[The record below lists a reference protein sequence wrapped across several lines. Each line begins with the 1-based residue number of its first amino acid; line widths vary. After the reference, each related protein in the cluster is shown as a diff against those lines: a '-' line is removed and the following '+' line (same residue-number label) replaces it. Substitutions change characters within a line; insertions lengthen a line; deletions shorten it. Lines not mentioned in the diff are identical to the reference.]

1 MKREFPITPTIKS
14 RSSLRALTTLA
25 FGLTMFLVHAQAP
38 SNACGTALANE
49 YPVGTTC
56 SYNDFDKPGSFTAT
70 YNPAT
75 CNSDNND
82 DAWGWFTATGT
93 TATVTFDPDD
103 NHDPILHVFSGAC
116 GSLSQEG
123 CADAAGNGGNET
135 VAIATTPGSTYFIRV
150 QRDNT
155 NNAMNGRLCI
165 VAPPAND
172 DPCQAVSLPVN
183 SSCVNTAGTNSSA
196 TATAGIP
203 APGCAN
209 YSGSDVWFSFVAP
222 ATPEPVTISTT
233 AGSLTDGALALYSA
247 TACAGTYTLIECDD
261 DDGPGYMP
269 EIIRSGLTA
278 GVTYYVRVWGYNGAT
293 GSFDICVS
301 IPPAP
306 ANDDPCSAVTLT
318 LNSNCSYTSGS
329 NQSGTATAGIPAP
342 GCASY
347 SNADVWFS
355 FVAPA
360 SGEATIRTNAGTLT
374 NGGLAVYSAT
384 ACAGTYTLLECD
396 DDDGPGDMGEITRT
410 GLTPGN
416 TYYIRVW
423 GNGGGTGTFG
433 ICLTVPPPANDEP
446 CGAIALTPTSSCTVL
461 AATNVG
467 ASASTAQPDPGCGGT
482 PSNDVWYSVVV
493 PANGFLTLRATPGTM
508 TDPAMA
514 VYSATGC
521 DGTFNLLDCD
531 DDDASGLGSII
542 TLSPGGVTP
551 GATYY
556 VRVWSA
562 SGGAG
567 TFNLCAET
575 PSASCFMAVRMFDT
589 NDNGW
594 GSSRLTI
601 QVGAAAAVNY
611 WLPDQAEDVVY
622 LPFTDGQLVQVS
634 YATGGSGGQSQ
645 ISYMIQ
651 IGAGILF
658 ADGPTPTTG
667 LVHASTLSCSP
678 IAAPTSDCSG
688 GERLCGG
695 TAFSGNPSNTGAVSD
710 LNLHTRGCLSSNER
724 QGNWYYIIPSASG
737 TIGMTIAPSDTD
749 DDYDF
754 AVWGPSTSKTCPPMA
769 APYRCSYSGDT
780 GNTGMGNGASD
791 PTENHL
797 GDKWVAPIDV
807 TLGEYYVLYVSNYSR
822 SGLSFDL
829 SWSLTNGASLDCAIL
844 PVELLSFTGEA
855 QDRSVILEWITAS
868 ESNSS
873 HFVVERS
880 TNGYQF
886 NGIGEVDAAGNSSSL
901 VEYAFLDPSP
911 QRGINYYRLK
921 QVDIDGTTE
930 LSDIVAIRFDQLVDA
945 GAPYPN
951 PTHDQVKLDLE
962 LALEKELVF
971 AVLDASGRTIHQE
984 RRQFAAGAATFR
996 TDVAGLNPGV
1006 YLLHVSDAN
1015 GETYRTGRFVVE

>member
-1 MKREFPITPTIKS
+1 MMPTY
-14 RSSLRALTTLA
+14 SLRSLAAMVLGMAVTL
-25 FGLTMFLVHAQAP
+25 VQAQAP
-38 SNACGTALANE
+38 SNACGTALANQ

-56 SYNDFDKPGSFTAT
+56 SYNDFDKPTSFTAT
-70 YNPAT
+70 YNPGT

-82 DAWGWFTATGT
+82 DAWGWFTATSS
-93 TATVTFDPDD
+93 TATVTYDPDNSD
-103 NHDPILHVFSGAC
+103 DPILHLFSGAC

-135 VAIATTPGSTYFIRV
+135 VTITTTPGSTYFIRV

-155 NNAMNGRLCI
+155 NSAMNGRICI

-183 SSCVNTAGTNSSA
+183 SSCVNTAGTNVSA

-222 ATPEPVTISTT
+222 ATAEPVTISTS
-233 AGSLTDGALALYSA
+233 AGSLTDGAMALYSA

-261 DDGPGYMP
+261 DDGPGRMP
-269 EIIRSGLTA
+269 ELVRTGLTA
-278 GVTYYVRVWGYNGAT
+278 GVTYYIRMWGYNGAT
-293 GSFDICVS
+293 GTFNICVS

-306 ANDDPCSAVTLT
+306 ANDDPCSAVGLT
-318 LNSNCSYTSGS
+318 LNSTCSYTNGN

-347 SNADVWFS
+347 TSGDVWFS

-360 SGEATIRTNAGTLT
+360 SGAATVRTTAGTLT
-374 NGGLAVYSAT
+374 NGGVALYSAT
-384 ACAGTYTLLECD
+384 ACAGTYTLIECD

-410 GLTPGN
+410 GLTPGA

-423 GNGGGTGTFG
+423 GNAGSTGTFG

-467 ASASTAQPDPGCGGT
+467 ASASTAQPIPGCGGT
-482 PSNDVWYSVVV
+482 PGDDVWYSVVV

-514 VYSATGC
+514 IYSATACG
-521 DGTFNLLDCD
+521 GTFNLLDCD
-531 DDDASGLGSII
+531 DDDAPGLGSII

-562 SGGAG
+562 SGGTG
-567 TFNLCAET
+567 TFDLCAET

-594 GSSRLTI
+594 GNSRLTI

-611 WLPDQAEDVVY
+611 WLPNQAEDVVY
-622 LPFTDGQLVQVS
+622 IPFTNGQLVQVS
-634 YATGGSGGQSQ
+634 YATGGSGGQNQ

-658 ADGPTPTTG
+658 ADGPSPSTG
-667 LVHASTLSCSP
+667 LVHASSLSCSP

-688 GERLCGG
+688 GDRLCGG
-695 TAFSGNPSNTGAVSD
+695 TAFSGNPNNTGAVSD
-710 LNLHTRGCLSSNER
+710 LNVNTRGCLSSNER
-724 QGNWYYIIPSASG
+724 QGNWYYFIPSASG
-737 TIGMTIAPSDTD
+737 TIGMTIAPSNAS

-754 AVWGPSTSKTCPPMA
+754 AVWGPSTSKTCPPLNT
-769 APYRCSYSGDT
+769 PHRCSYSGST
-780 GNTGMGNGASD
+780 GNTGMGNGATD
-791 PTENHL
+791 PTEDDT
-797 GDKWVAPIDV
+797 GDKWVSPIDV
-807 TLGEYYVLYVSNYSR
+807 TLGEYYVLYISNYSR

-844 PVELLSFTGEA
+844 PVELLSFSGEA
-855 QDRSVILEWITAS
+855 QQRSVILDWTTAS

-886 NGIGEVDAAGNSSSL
+886 VGIGEVQAAGHSNTL
-901 VEYAFLDPSP
+901 IDYAFLDPSP

-930 LSDIVAIRFDQLVDA
+930 LSDIVPIRFDQPVSL
-945 GAPYPN
+945 GSPYPN
-951 PTHDQVKLDLE
+951 PAHNEVRLDLTV
-962 LALEKELVF
+962 EKEQLLQF
-971 AVLDASGRTIHQE
+971 AVVDASGRYVRTE
-984 RRQFAAGAATFR
+984 SMSFPEGNATYRAAV
-996 TDVAGLNPGV
+996 DDLQQGV
-1006 YLLHVSDAN
+1006 YLLLVTDVH
-1015 GETYRTGRFVVE
+1015 GETLQAGRFMVE